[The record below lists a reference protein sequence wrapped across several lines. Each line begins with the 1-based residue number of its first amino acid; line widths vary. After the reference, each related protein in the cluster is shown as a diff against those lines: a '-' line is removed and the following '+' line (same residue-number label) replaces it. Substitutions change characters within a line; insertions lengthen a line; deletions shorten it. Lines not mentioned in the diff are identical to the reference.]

1 VHAQA
6 QLIGGEVS
14 VLVPGGPPR
23 GTGQRAASGLASRS
37 RRMPGMRPSSF
48 FGSPDHGGEGQGR
61 LGRLLRRPEPYT
73 TFAFLY
79 DALSL
84 DWPVYASGRRAG
96 IEALRLAPGDRVLDL
111 GCGTGLNVRHLL
123 RRIGPTG
130 HVVALDSSPAMLRQ
144 AARRVRRRG
153 WTNVTLLCADASTV
167 DPAAWEPV
175 DAALSTYVLS
185 VIPDRAAA
193 WQTMLRGTRAGG
205 RIAVIDMQD
214 PQGRWA
220 VLRPLA
226 RWLCAV
232 SGSDIHAYPWRL
244 LEADLIDV
252 HSAARRGGH
261 IQIRVGTVPAPLGT
275 VGSSP

>member
-1 VHAQA
+1 
-6 QLIGGEVS
+6 
-14 VLVPGGPPR
+14 
-23 GTGQRAASGLASRS
+23 
-37 RRMPGMRPSSF
+37 
-48 FGSPDHGGEGQGR
+48 
-61 LGRLLRRPEPYT
+61 
-73 TFAFLY
+73 
-79 DALSL
+79 
-84 DWPVYASGRRAG
+84 
-96 IEALRLAPGDRVLDL
+96 
-111 GCGTGLNVRHLL
+111 
-123 RRIGPTG
+123 
-130 HVVALDSSPAMLRQ
+130 
-144 AARRVRRRG
+144 
-153 WTNVTLLCADASTV
+153 
-167 DPAAWEPV
+167 V

-261 IQIRVGTVPAPLGT
+261 IQIRVGTVPAPSGT
-275 VGSSP
+275 IGSSP